1 MKTESGFEF
10 KVLESSKDD
19 YELVELLAELK
30 DDATKLPEA
39 LRRLIGEEG
48 RERLKEHCRD
58 ENGIVSARRMTKE
71 MLDIMCT
78 AKAEDPEV
86 KN

>member
-1 MKTESGFEF
+1 MKTDSGFEF

-39 LRRLIGEEG
+39 IRRLIGKEG
-48 RERLKEHCRD
+48 NARLKEHCRD
-58 ENGIVSARRMTKE
+58 DRGIVSAERMTAE
-71 MLDIMCT
+71 MLDIMRKSR
-78 AKAEDPEV
+78 AKDPEI